1 MKKFLVALFLLGTSL
16 FSTAEIVTVP
26 IPGAPG
32 LSVTVGT
39 GANALPLQDIRTNPA
54 AVNITQGDDSW
65 TEVPLGFNFPFFGR
79 TFTNSWAMTN
89 GMVTFQDPVQSGLFG
104 ACCSGVDLRTTT
116 NPTYNYSIYAV
127 HTDLYSS
134 GTNNQ
139 YYLRE
144 NNAMT
149 YGWYNVS
156 QCCSNAG
163 GNNFEIKINSNGG
176 VDTRI
181 AGALV
186 QWNAVTS
193 GMAGDLSKGEY
204 YQFYHGQGWNINTTT
219 GGVSWNT
226 IGGFSGTDI
235 CTTNPLS
242 SPSCPNYFTAQCTVS
257 ALYNSACPGYQ
268 QAYFTQQCSI
278 NPLYDVQCA
287 GYAQAYLDYQ
297 CSRDPLYST
306 TCQGYETAYFN
317 QQCSINPLYNSRC
330 TGYDDA
336 YFAQQCS
343 LNGLYSRSCPNYST
357 AYATKMLLEQQG
369 TATIVAT
376 AGTVAAMAPQP
387 TTTTTTDSS
396 GEVKVAVVA
405 DQNVNTVIT
414 NTATSASPAQAAT
427 ATVPLAPPPP
437 PPADLKAAPPADK
450 PAGGPPP
457 PQGQQPQG
465 GEKPQPSARQE
476 IQAKR
481 MEAAKKEA
489 VEKGKNL
496 AGAMGKV
503 ADMEAQKQVQNVVIQ
518 AMGFTPGFDAY
529 GKVMVPDALG
539 YKPFTVYNG
548 QVNVDNR
555 RLGWGLYGPSDKLHN
570 DLVGS
575 QYKD

>member
-1 MKKFLVALFLLGTSL
+1 M
-16 FSTAEIVTVP
+16 
-26 IPGAPG
+26 
-32 LSVTVGT
+32 
-39 GANALPLQDIRTNPA
+39 
-54 AVNITQGDDSW
+54 
-65 TEVPLGFNFPFFGR
+65 
-79 TFTNSWAMTN
+79 
-89 GMVTFQDPVQSGLFG
+89 
-104 ACCSGVDLRTTT
+104 
-116 NPTYNYSIYAV
+116 
-127 HTDLYSS
+127 
-134 GTNNQ
+134 
-139 YYLRE
+139 
-144 NNAMT
+144 
-149 YGWYNVS
+149 
-156 QCCSNAG
+156 
-163 GNNFEIKINSNGG
+163 
-176 VDTRI
+176 
-181 AGALV
+181 
-186 QWNAVTS
+186 
-193 GMAGDLSKGEY
+193 
-204 YQFYHGQGWNINTTT
+204 
-219 GGVSWNT
+219 
-226 IGGFSGTDI
+226 
-235 CTTNPLS
+235 
-242 SPSCPNYFTAQCTVS
+242 
-257 ALYNSACPGYQ
+257 
-268 QAYFTQQCSI
+268 
-278 NPLYDVQCA
+278 
-287 GYAQAYLDYQ
+287 
-297 CSRDPLYST
+297 
-306 TCQGYETAYFN
+306 
-317 QQCSINPLYNSRC
+317 YNSRC